1 MVKLRFPTEKLSNR
15 EIKRILE
22 KTVVASRKDWALKL
36 DEALWAYKTAYKTPT
51 ALSPFQLIY
60 GKACHLPVELEHKA
74 FWALK
79 WLNFDSKAS
88 VEKRLLQLT
97 ELEEMRLNAYN
108 SSRLY
113 KERIKAYHD
122 KNCLLYTSPSPR
134 D

>member
-79 WLNFDSKAS
+79 WLNFASKAS
-88 VEKRLLQLT
+88 VEKRLL
-97 ELEEMRLNAYN
+97 
-108 SSRLY
+108 
-113 KERIKAYHD
+113 
-122 KNCLLYTSPSPR
+122 
-134 D
+134 